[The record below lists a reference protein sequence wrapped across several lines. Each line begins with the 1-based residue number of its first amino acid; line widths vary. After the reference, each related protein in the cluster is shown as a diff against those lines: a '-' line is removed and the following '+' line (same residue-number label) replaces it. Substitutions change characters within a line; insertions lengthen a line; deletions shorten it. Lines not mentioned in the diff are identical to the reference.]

1 MLCRHAWCYFVLSL
15 CTACRYFT
23 PEEAVQYGI
32 IDKVMQPSDAVVVS
46 DADLELTGC
55 CPAACPASLLLLCLL
70 LAAHTGCTSTVL
82 SKSAL
87 ANHRGSFKL
96 LPARCVHAGGAKP
109 AATPPSAG
117 MLRTSSGFEC
127 VGRGA
132 SLWLQIE
139 RRDYEGQLRASQA
152 QNRPRSSGGA
162 LAGAD
167 M

>member
-1 MLCRHAWCYFVLSL
+1 MAGGLSL
-15 CTACRYFT
+15 LPRR
-23 PEEAVQYGI
+23 
-32 IDKVMQPSDAVVVS
+32 S
-46 DADLELTGC
+46 
-55 CPAACPASLLLLCLL
+55 
-70 LAAHTGCTSTVL
+70 
-82 SKSAL
+82 SA
-87 ANHRGSFKL
+87 R
-96 LPARCVHAGGAKP
+96 
-109 AATPPSAG
+109 
-117 MLRTSSGFEC
+117 MLRTSGGFEC